1 MNIFEKIKN
10 FFKKLFACERISAD
24 EDVSVEEEERKEDE
38 EVLFSYYTLDAAIG
52 VYIEYCEGN
61 KSASTIKGYK
71 NFWKNYYAGIRNIE
85 ICHLT
90 PNAVQ
95 KEIDK
100 ELQAGKSEATVKKS
114 LYFLKAVLQFAYD
127 NGMTDK
133 RIDLCEVKVKAASD

>member
-10 FFKKLFACERISAD
+10 FFKKLFACEPEAVYGISQ
-24 EDVSVEEEERKEDE
+24 VEDE
-38 EVLFSYYTLDAAIG
+38 EKKEEEAILFTYYTLDAAMG

-71 NFWKNYYAGIRNIE
+71 NFWKNYYDGIRNIE

-114 LYFLKAVLQFAYD
+114 LYFLKAVVQFAYD

-133 RIDLCEVKVKAASD
+133 RIDLCEVKVKRSV

>member
-1 MNIFEKIKN
+1 MNIFDKIKE
-10 FFKKLFACERISAD
+10 FFGKLFSCEPEAVYDISQV
-24 EDVSVEEEERKEDE
+24 EDKEKKEEEAI
-38 EVLFSYYTLDAAIG
+38 LFTYYTLDAAMG

-61 KSASTIKGYK
+61 KSPSTNKGYK

-85 ICHLT
+85 LCHLT

-100 ELQAGKSEATVKKS
+100 ELEAGKSEATVKKS
-114 LYFLKAVLQFAYD
+114 LYFLKAVVQFAYD

-133 RIDLCEVKVKAASD
+133 RIDLCEVKVKRSV

>member
-10 FFKKLFACERISAD
+10 FFKKLFACEPEAVYDISQV
-24 EDVSVEEEERKEDE
+24 EDKEKKEEEAI
-38 EVLFSYYTLDAAIG
+38 LFTYYTLDAAMG

-61 KSASTIKGYK
+61 KSASTIKCYK

-114 LYFLKAVLQFAYD
+114 LYFLKAVVQFAYD

>member
-1 MNIFEKIKN
+1 MNVFDKIKE
-10 FFKKLFACERISAD
+10 FFGKLFFCEPEAVYDISQ
-24 EDVSVEEEERKEDE
+24 VEDE
-38 EVLFSYYTLDAAIG
+38 EKKEEEAILFTYYTLDAAMG

-61 KSASTIKGYK
+61 KSPSTIKGYK

-85 ICHLT
+85 LCHLT

-114 LYFLKAVLQFAYD
+114 LYFLKAVVQFAYD

-133 RIDLCEVKVKAASD
+133 RIDLCEVKVKRSV